1 MHSLRLEFDITVIV
15 WSSSSPR
22 FSKDPLPMSRSACHL
37 HPPCQSIWLTCARGC
52 LSSCT
57 VDLAS
62 IHKHLTHSWW
72 FFALWDFAFSAWLL
86 DTDLPWFSRFVCL
99 LVIISAI
106 CPWARFKPP
115 VSWFLFTCFWMNPWL
130 CCSCYLLLVRL
141 SACAVVSLVPNPC
154 FPLLSRLQLWFVCLP
169 ELEYCVS
176 VPSLLLWLG
185 SCTTRYNNSEVS
197 PQSKRHL
204 L

>member
-1 MHSLRLEFDITVIV
+1 MKWKRHYKWGNEGFNVQFRLELDITVIV
-15 WSSSSPR
+15 GSSSSPR
-22 FSKDPLPMSRSACHL
+22 FSNDPLPMSRWACHL
-37 HPPCQSIWLTCARGC
+37 HPSCQFIWLTCARGC

-62 IHKHLTHSWW
+62 IHKRLTHSWL
-72 FFALWDFAFSAWLL
+72 FFLPRETLHFTAWLL

-115 VSWFLFTCFWMNPWL
+115 LSWFLFTCFWMNPWL

-141 SACAVVSLVPNPC
+141 PACAVRSLVPNPC
-154 FPLLSRLQLWFVCLP
+154 FPSPSHLPMWFVCLP
-169 ELEYCVS
+169 ELE
-176 VPSLLLWLG
+176 
-185 SCTTRYNNSEVS
+185 
-197 PQSKRHL
+197 
-204 L
+204 